1 MTALAWG
8 RAMSLR
14 VAPPLPT
21 GYKANTQQAFIIDA
35 LRVVFKVKRTLKKEP
50 NHSKITI
57 YNLAQA
63 TRAQFSPGK
72 DARVWLSAGYVGA
85 MGEIFQGDVT
95 FAQSSMDGVDS
106 LLELELGDGARAFKH
121 ARMAESFAPGTTRG
135 DIIRRLV
142 AKCGL
147 DPGNA
152 PDYYTSLTGQA
163 VNGYSVDAPVSHSLT
178 EVLLAENLTWSVQ
191 GGAIQILPA
200 NGYVAKPA
208 ILLTPESGLID
219 SPKWGSPEKKGG
231 KRTLKFKSLLQA
243 QLVPGGLVK
252 LESEDANGTFVLREV
267 EHNGDTHGKDWFSEC
282 EAVPK

>member
-1 MTALAWG
+1 MTLAWG
-8 RAMSLR
+8 RDMSLQ

-21 GYKANTQQAFIIDA
+21 GYKAATQQAFIIDA

-57 YNLAQA
+57 TNLAQT

-95 FAQSSMDGVDS
+95 FAQSSMEGAVDS
-106 LLELELGDGARAFKH
+106 ILELELGDGARAYKH
-121 ARMAESFAPGTTRG
+121 ARMTESFAPGTTRG
-135 DIIRRLV
+135 DILRRLV

-152 PDYYTSLTGQA
+152 SDYYTSLTGQA
-163 VNGYSVDAPVSHSLT
+163 VNGYSVDAPVQHSLT
-178 EVLLAENLTWSVQ
+178 EVLLAEHLTWSVQ
-191 GGAIQILPA
+191 AGAIQILPTKGFIA
-200 NGYVAKPA
+200 RPA
-208 ILLTPESGLID
+208 ILLTPDSGLID

-243 QLVPGGLVK
+243 QLVPGGRVK
-252 LESEDANGTFVLREV
+252 LESEDAKGVFILQEV
-267 EHNGDTHGKDWFSEC
+267 EHSGDTDGKDWFSEC
-282 EAVPK
+282 EAVPA

>member
-1 MTALAWG
+1 MLAWG
-8 RAMSLR
+8 RAMNLQI
-14 VAPPLPT
+14 APPLPT
-21 GYKANTQQAFIIDA
+21 GYKANTQQAFIVDA
-35 LRVVFKVKRTLKKEP
+35 LQVVFKVKRTLKKEP

-57 YNLAQA
+57 TNLAA
-63 TRAQFSPGK
+63 PTRAQFSPGK
-72 DARVWLSAGYVGA
+72 DARVWLSAGYTGA

-95 FAQSSMDGVDS
+95 YAQSSLEGVDS
-106 LLELELGDGARAFKH
+106 KLELELGDGARAFKH

-135 DIIRRLV
+135 DILRRLV

-152 PDYYTSLTGQA
+152 PDYYSSLTGQA

-191 GGAIQILPA
+191 SGAIQILPVT
-200 NGYVAKPA
+200 GYIAKPA
-208 ILLTPESGLID
+208 ILLTPDSGLIE

-231 KRTLKFKSLLQA
+231 KRTLRFKSLLQA
-243 QLVPGGLVK
+243 QLVPGVLVQ
-252 LESEDANGTFVLREV
+252 LESEDAKGVFVLQEV
-267 EHNGDTHGKDWFSEC
+267 EHSGDTDGKDWFSEC